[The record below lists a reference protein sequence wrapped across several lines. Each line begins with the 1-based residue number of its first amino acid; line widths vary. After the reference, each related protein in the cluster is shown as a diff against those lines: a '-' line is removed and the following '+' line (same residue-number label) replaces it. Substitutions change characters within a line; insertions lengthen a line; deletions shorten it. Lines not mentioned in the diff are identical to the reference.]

1 MRYCVFAL
9 TLVVG
14 FVTGFLIP
22 VVSDLFVNGRPVSDL
37 FVIRR
42 HVTPRY
48 QVGDPLAEIARAVA
62 QLTRLPTPPPK
73 ITQPPAPA
81 PKIPIPLTPDPSIKE
96 RRDAFQ
102 QIVLED
108 RAASLAYVGCL
119 DRSAEESETRRKVD
133 DDAEV
138 ARGLMASCA
147 FEFWAYVIANS
158 RVLDV
163 VRAHSLQLDDE
174 LARSQKVAKAL
185 RERYYLIAIGMVQ
198 QIRNRDQQIP
208 RDPWSRDEKNCPWS
222 GYGIAQH
229 ALLRFWREAGELKPN
244 YVPAMCTKH

>member
-1 MRYCVFAL
+1 V
-9 TLVVG
+9 
-14 FVTGFLIP
+14 
-22 VVSDLFVNGRPVSDL
+22 
-37 FVIRR
+37 RR
-42 HVTPRY
+42 
-48 QVGDPLAEIARAVA
+48 Q
-62 QLTRLPTPPPK
+62 
-73 ITQPPAPA
+73 
-81 PKIPIPLTPDPSIKE
+81 
-96 RRDAFQ
+96 
-102 QIVLED
+102 
-108 RAASLAYVGCL
+108 L

-244 YVPAMCTKH
+244 YALVRARIKSESEIKTLRHKVKRPTLRVPNN